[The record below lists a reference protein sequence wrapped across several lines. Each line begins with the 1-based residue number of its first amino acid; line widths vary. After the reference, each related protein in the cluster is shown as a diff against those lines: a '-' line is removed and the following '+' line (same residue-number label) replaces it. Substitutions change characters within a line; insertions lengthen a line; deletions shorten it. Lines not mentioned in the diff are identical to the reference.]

1 MVLIRLVS
9 VRRRWGEGLIRLYFV
24 VILSGSVFLYDIKYY
39 FVYNKMDYF
48 LYESILCESI
58 ILV

>member
-1 MVLIRLVS
+1 MR
-9 VRRRWGEGLIRLYFV
+9 GGGLIRLYFV

-58 ILV
+58 ILVWSDIYIR